1 MSRTAVTLALAMAL
15 GTTSLSIAPAASAQS
30 VVAAPAATA
39 SPRVEALLARMT
51 LEEKIGQLN
60 QIPGGRQRSLN
71 SRLDAAA
78 LERVRR
84 GEIGSFLHVA
94 GAAQIRELQRVA
106 VEESRLGVPLLFG
119 MDVVHGYKTLFPVP
133 LALAASWDPALVE
146 QTAQVA
152 AVEASAAGLNWTFS
166 PMVDIARDA
175 RWGRV
180 VEGAGEDPY
189 LGSILATAQVRG
201 YQGSSLAEDTSILA
215 TAKHFVAY
223 GAAQGG
229 RDYDSADISDRTL
242 HEVYLPPFFAAAE
255 AGAGSMMT
263 SFNDIA
269 GVPLTAHPALVR
281 GVLRRDWGYDGLIV
295 SDWNAIPELLNH
307 AIASTPMEAGA
318 AALRGGVDMDMA
330 GNLYSAQLKAAIEA
344 DPALLPMLDDAV
356 RAVLTAKERLGL
368 FDDPY
373 GRADPAREAAAMLTP
388 EHRAAAREA
397 ARRSIVLLKNDGDVL
412 PIAASARRIAVIGAL
427 AEDANSSLGSWR
439 AQGKVEDVRPLM
451 PALREALPNATITYA
466 QGYRPE
472 AAAAIAVTASGEG
485 AQAVHEVSDA
495 EALAQAVEAAQ
506 ASDLVLLVVGE
517 HFDRSGE
524 ARSYTDIGLS
534 AAQNALADA
543 VLATGKPVVVILM
556 NGRPL
561 AIPALA
567 ARAPAILETWF
578 LGVESGPAIADVL
591 TGRVSPGGRLPI
603 SFPRASGATPLT
615 YAHVPTG
622 RPAAED
628 LVRDTARYR
637 DQPITPL
644 FAFGHGLTYSRFD
657 YSPLEVDSTTLASTG
672 HVTASVVVRN
682 VGRVAADEVVQLYMR
697 DPVASVSRPVQQLR
711 GFRRVAL
718 APGQAKRVS
727 FQLTAAQ
734 FALWT
739 DGWTTEPGAIQLMVG
754 AASDDIRGRAE
765 ITLTEAG
772 RFQTPAPAI
781 ATPSTEEIVR

>member
-1 MSRTAVTLALAMAL
+1 MLRFLLAAALAL
-15 GTTSLSIAPAASAQS
+15 TTMSPAAAQ
-30 VVAAPAATA
+30 TG
-39 SPRVEALLARMT
+39 SPRVESLLSRMT
-51 LEEKIGQLN
+51 LDEKIGQLN
-60 QIPGGRQRSLN
+60 QVPGGRQRALN

-133 LALAASWDPALVE
+133 LALAASWDPDLVQ
-146 QTAQVA
+146 QTAHVA

-201 YQGSSLAEDTSILA
+201 YQGASLADPSSIIA
-215 TAKHFVAY
+215 TAKHFVGY
-223 GAAQGG
+223 GAANGG
-229 RDYDSADISDRTL
+229 RDYDSADISERTL
-242 HEVYLPPFFAAAE
+242 HEVYLPPFYAAAQ

-281 GVLRRDWGYDGLIV
+281 VVLRRDWGYDGLIV
-295 SDWNAIPELLNH
+295 SDWNAIPELMNH
-307 AIASTPMEAGA
+307 AIAGTPREAGA

-330 GNLYSAQLKAAIEA
+330 GNLYSAELKGAVEA
-344 DPALLPMLDDAV
+344 DPTLLPMLDDAV
-356 RAVLTAKERLGL
+356 RAVLLAKERLGL

-388 EHRAAAREA
+388 EHRAVAREA
-397 ARRSIVLLKNDGDVL
+397 ARRSMVLLKNDGDIL

-439 AQGKVEDVRPLM
+439 AQGKVEDVRPLI
-451 PALREALPNATITYA
+451 PALREALPNATLTYA

-472 AAAAIAVTASGEG
+472 AAQVVAVTASGEG

-495 EALAQAVEAAQ
+495 EALAEAVETAK

-534 AAQNALADA
+534 AAQDALADA

-561 AIPALA
+561 AIPELA
-567 ARAPAILETWF
+567 ERAPAILETWF

-591 TGRVSPGGRLPI
+591 TGSVSPGGRLPI
-603 SFPRASGATPLT
+603 SFPRANGAMPMT
-615 YAHVPTG
+615 YAHLPTG

-657 YSPLEVDSTTLASTG
+657 YGPLEVDRASLGATG
-672 HVTASVVVRN
+672 GVTASVVVRN
-682 VGRVAADEVVQLYMR
+682 VGAVAADEVVQLYMR

-727 FQLTAAQ
+727 FELTPAQ

-739 DGWTTEPGAIQLMVG
+739 DGWATEPGAIQLMVG

-772 RFQTPAPAI
+772 RFATPAPAV
-781 ATPSTEEIVR
+781 ATPSTESIVP

>member
-1 MSRTAVTLALAMAL
+1 MVLKRLCLALAAGLL
-15 GTTSLSIAPAASAQS
+15 GLSLSTAG
-30 VVAAPAATA
+30 AATA
-39 SPRVEALLARMT
+39 QTVDAPSQRVRDLLGRMT

-60 QIPGGRQRSLN
+60 QVPGGRQRALN

-94 GAAQIRELQRVA
+94 GAAQIRDLQRLA

-133 LALAASWDPALVE
+133 LALAASWDPELVQ
-146 QTAQVA
+146 QTAHVA
-152 AVEASAAGLNWTFS
+152 AMEATAAGLNWTFS

-201 YQGSSLAEDTSILA
+201 YQGQSLADAGSILA
-215 TAKHFVAY
+215 TAKHFVGY

-242 HEVYLPPFFAAAE
+242 HEVYLPPFYAAAQ

-263 SFNDIA
+263 AFNDIA

-281 GVLRRDWGYDGLIV
+281 GLLRGQWGYDGLIV

-307 AIASTPMEAGA
+307 AVAGTPQEAGA
-318 AALRGGVDMDMA
+318 LALRGGVDMDMA
-330 GNLYSAQLKAAIEA
+330 GNLYSAQLKGAVEA
-344 DPALLPMLDDAV
+344 DPSLLPLLDESV
-356 RAVLTAKERLGL
+356 VAVLTAKERLGL

-373 GRADPAREAAAMLTP
+373 GRTDPAREAEAMLTP
-388 EHRAAAREA
+388 EHRALAREA
-397 ARRSIVLLKNDGDVL
+397 ARRSIVLLKNDGDLL
-412 PIAASARRIAVIGAL
+412 PLAASARRIAVIGAL

-439 AQGKVEDVRPLM
+439 AQGKVEDVRPLI
-451 PALREALPNATITYA
+451 PALREAMPQARFTYA
-466 QGYRPE
+466 QGYRSE
-472 AAAAIAVTASGEG
+472 AAPTIAVTAAGEG
-485 AQAVHEVSDA
+485 AQSVRETSDA
-495 EALAQAVEAAQ
+495 EALAEAVDAAR
-506 ASDLVLLVVGE
+506 AADLVLLVVGE

-534 AAQNALADA
+534 PAQNALAAA
-543 VLATGKPVVVILM
+543 VLDTGKPVVVILM

-561 AIPALA
+561 AIPELA
-567 ARAPAILETWF
+567 RRAPAILETWF
-578 LGVESGPAIADVL
+578 LGVESGPAIADIL

-603 SFPRASGATPLT
+603 VFPRASGAAPVT
-615 YAHVPTG
+615 YAHLPTG

-628 LVRDTARYR
+628 LTRDTARYR

-644 FAFGHGLTYSRFD
+644 FAFGHGLSYGRFEYGD
-657 YSPLEVDSTTLASTG
+657 LHFSQTKIDAGGQVEV
-672 HVTASVVVRN
+672 SVVVRN
-682 VGRVAADEVVQLYMR
+682 TSAVAADEVIQLYVR
-697 DPVASVSRPVQQLR
+697 DPVAAVSRPVQELR
-711 GFRRVAL
+711 GFRRVAF
-718 APGQAKRVS
+718 APGEAKRVR
-727 FQLTAAQ
+727 FTLTPAQ
-734 FALWT
+734 VAFWEA
-739 DGWTTEPGAIQLMVG
+739 DGWRIQPGAIEVMVG
-754 AASDDIRGRAE
+754 ASSADIRARGVFT
-765 ITLTEAG
+765 ITTEG
-772 RFQTPAPAI
+772 MSTIPAAAI
-781 ATPSTEEIVR
+781 PTPSTEEPVS

>member
-1 MSRTAVTLALAMAL
+1 MLRRILVVLACLTLSVGGAAVAQPVEQPSQRVRDLL
-15 GTTSLSIAPAASAQS
+15 G
-30 VVAAPAATA
+30 
-39 SPRVEALLARMT
+39 RMT
-51 LEEKIGQLN
+51 LDEKIGQLN
-60 QIPGGRQRSLN
+60 QVPGGRQRALN
-71 SRLDAAA
+71 SRLDAAT
-78 LERVRR
+78 LDRVRR

-146 QTAQVA
+146 QTARVA
-152 AVEASAAGLNWTFS
+152 AVEATAAGLNWTFS
-166 PMVDIARDA
+166 PMVDIARDP

-189 LGSILATAQVRG
+189 LGSILTTAHVRG
-201 YQGSSLAEDTSILA
+201 YQGSSLADATSIMA
-215 TAKHFVAY
+215 TAKHFVGY
-223 GAAQGG
+223 GAAVGG
-229 RDYDSADISDRTL
+229 RDYDSADITDRTL
-242 HEVYLPPFFAAAE
+242 HEVYLPPFHAAVS

-263 SFNDIA
+263 AFNDIA

-281 GVLRRDWGYDGLIV
+281 GLLRSEWNYDGLIV

-307 AIASTPMEAGA
+307 GIAATPREAGA

-330 GNLYSAQLKAAIEA
+330 GNLYSAELKGAIEA
-344 DPALLPMLDDAV
+344 DPALLPMLDEAV
-356 RAVLTAKERLGL
+356 IAVLTAKERLGL
-368 FDDPY
+368 FDMPY
-373 GRADPAREAAAMLTP
+373 GRADPAREATAMLTP
-388 EHRAAAREA
+388 EHRALAREA
-397 ARRSIVLLKNDGDVL
+397 ARRSIVLLKNDGDLL
-412 PIAASARRIAVIGAL
+412 PIAATARRIAVIGAL

-439 AQGKVEDVRPLM
+439 AQGKVEDVRPLI
-451 PALREALPNATITYA
+451 PALREALPQATITYA
-466 QGYRPE
+466 QGYRPQV
-472 AAAAIAVTASGEG
+472 AQAIAVTASGEG

-495 EALAQAVEAAQ
+495 EALAAAVEAAR

-534 AAQNALADA
+534 AAQDALAAA
-543 VLATGKPVVVILM
+543 VLDTGKPVVVILM

-561 AIPALA
+561 AIPELA
-567 ARAPAILETWF
+567 ERAPAILETWF
-578 LGVESGPAIADVL
+578 LGVESGPAIADIL

-615 YAHVPTG
+615 YAHLPTG

-644 FAFGHGLTYSRFD
+644 FAFGHGLSYARFEYSD
-657 YSPLEVDSTTLASTG
+657 LLLSQTEVVADGQVEVS
-672 HVTASVVVRN
+672 VTIRN
-682 VGRVAADEVVQLYMR
+682 TSAIPADEVVQLYVR
-697 DPVASVSRPVQQLR
+697 DPVAAVSRPVQELR

-718 APGQAKRVS
+718 APGQAKRVR
-727 FQLTAAQ
+727 FTLTPAQLAY
-734 FALWT
+734 W
-739 DGWTTEPGAIQLMVG
+739 DGTVDGGRWRIQAGDIQVMVG
-754 AASDDIRGRAE
+754 ASSADIRERTTFT
-765 ITLTEAG
+765 ITSDGVSAI
-772 RFQTPAPAI
+772 PAAAI
-781 ATPSTEEIVR
+781 PTPSAEEPRP

>member
-1 MSRTAVTLALAMAL
+1 MLRRFLIPMACLAF
-15 GTTSLSIAPAASAQS
+15 SIAGAAIAGPADH
-30 VVAAPAATA
+30 P
-39 SPRVEALLARMT
+39 SPRVSELLARMT
-51 LEEKIGQLN
+51 LDEKIGQLN
-60 QIPGGRQRSLN
+60 QVPGGRQRALN

-78 LERVRR
+78 LDRVRR
-84 GEIGSFLHVA
+84 GEIGSLLHVA

-133 LALAASWDPALVE
+133 LALAASWDPTLVE
-146 QTAQVA
+146 QTARVA
-152 AVEASAAGLNWTFS
+152 AVEATAAGLNWTFS

-201 YQGSSLAEDTSILA
+201 YQGQSLADASSILA
-215 TAKHFVAY
+215 TAKHFVGY

-242 HEVYLPPFFAAAE
+242 QEVYLPPFYAAAH
-255 AGAGSMMT
+255 AGVGSMMT
-263 SFNDIA
+263 AFNDIA

-281 GVLRRDWGYDGLIV
+281 GLLRGQWGYDGLIV

-307 AIASTPMEAGA
+307 AVAATPEEAGA
-318 AALRGGVDMDMA
+318 LALRGGVDMDMA
-330 GNLYSAQLKAAIEA
+330 GNLYSARLRSAVEA
-344 DPALLPMLDDAV
+344 DPTLMPMLDEAV
-356 RAVLTAKERLGL
+356 AAVLTAKERLGL
-368 FDDPY
+368 FEAPY
-373 GRADPAREAAAMLTP
+373 GRTDPAREASAMLTP
-388 EHRAAAREA
+388 EHRALAREA

-412 PIAASARRIAVIGAL
+412 PLAASVRRIAVIGAL

-439 AQGKVEDVRPLM
+439 AQGKVEDVRSLI
-451 PALREALPNATITYA
+451 PALREALPQATIRYA

-472 AAAAIAVTASGEG
+472 AAQTIAVTASGEG

-495 EALAQAVEAAQ
+495 EALSEAVAAAE

-517 HFDRSGE
+517 HFDRTGE

-534 AAQNALADA
+534 PAQDALAAA
-543 VLATGKPVVVILM
+543 VLDTGKPVIVILM

-561 AIPALA
+561 AISELA

-578 LGVESGPAIADVL
+578 LGVESGPAIADIL
-591 TGRVSPGGRLPI
+591 TGRVSPAGRLPI
-603 SFPRASGATPLT
+603 GFSRASGATPTT
-615 YAHVPTG
+615 YAHSPTG

-644 FAFGHGLTYSRFD
+644 FAFGHGLSYARFD
-657 YSPLEVDSTTLASTG
+657 YSDLRISQTEITAEGQVDI
-672 HVTASVVVRN
+672 SVVVRN
-682 VGRVAADEVVQLYMR
+682 ASPISADEVVQLYVR
-697 DPVASVSRPVQQLR
+697 DPVAVVSRAVQELR
-711 GFRRVAL
+711 GFRRIAL
-718 APGQAKRVS
+718 APGQAKRVR
-727 FQLTAAQ
+727 FTLTPAQ
-734 FALWT
+734 VAFWNP
-739 DGWTTEPGAIQLMVG
+739 DGWRIQSGVIQVMVG
-754 AASDDIRGRAE
+754 ASSADIRARTE
-765 ITLTEAG
+765 FVITTDGASAV
-772 RFQTPAPAI
+772 PAAAI
-781 ATPSTEEIVR
+781 ATPSAEEPVS

>member
-1 MSRTAVTLALAMAL
+1 MVLKRLCIALTAGLIWL
-15 GTTSLSIAPAASAQS
+15 SLSAAGAQ
-30 VVAAPAATA
+30 T
-39 SPRVEALLARMT
+39 VEAPSQRVRDLLGRMT

-60 QIPGGRQRSLN
+60 QVPGGRQRALN

-94 GAAQIRELQRVA
+94 GAAQIRELQRIA

-133 LALAASWDPALVE
+133 LALSASWDPPLVQ

-152 AVEASAAGLNWTFS
+152 AVEATAAGLNWTFS

-189 LGSILATAQVRG
+189 LGSVLATAQVQG
-201 YQGSSLAEDTSILA
+201 YQGASLADPASILA
-215 TAKHFVAY
+215 TAKHFVGY
-223 GAAQGG
+223 GAAAGG

-242 HEVYLPPFFAAAE
+242 HEVYLPPFYASAK

-263 SFNDIA
+263 AFNDIA

-281 GVLRRDWGYDGLIV
+281 GLLRDQWNYDGLIV

-307 AIASTPMEAGA
+307 AVAATPQEAGA
-318 AALRGGVDMDMA
+318 LALRGGVDMDMA
-330 GNLYSAQLKAAIEA
+330 GNLYSAQLKGAVEA
-344 DPALLPMLDDAV
+344 DPTLLPLLDEAV
-356 RAVLTAKERLGL
+356 VAVLTAKERLGL

-373 GRADPAREAAAMLTP
+373 GRADPSREAEAMLTP
-388 EHRAAAREA
+388 AHRALAREA
-397 ARRSIVLLKNDGDVL
+397 ARRSIVLLKNDGDLL
-412 PIAASARRIAVIGAL
+412 PLAASARRIAVVGAL

-439 AQGKVEDVRPLM
+439 AQGKVEDVRPLI
-451 PALREALPNATITYA
+451 PALREALPQATITYA
-466 QGYRPE
+466 QGYRSE
-472 AAAAIAVTASGEG
+472 AAQAIAVTAAGEG
-485 AQAVHEVSDA
+485 AQAVHEISDA
-495 EALAQAVEAAQ
+495 QALAEAVEAAK
-506 ASDLVLLVVGE
+506 AADLVLLVVGE

-534 AAQNALADA
+534 AAQDALAAA
-543 VLATGKPVVVILM
+543 VLDTGKPVVVLLM

-561 AIPALA
+561 AIPELA
-567 ARAPAILETWF
+567 RRAPAIVETWF

-603 SFPRASGATPLT
+603 SFPRASGAAPLT
-615 YAHVPTG
+615 YAHLPTG

-628 LVRDTARYR
+628 LTRDTARYR

-644 FAFGHGLTYSRFD
+644 FAFGHGLSYGRFEYGD
-657 YSPLEVDSTTLASTG
+657 LQLSQSEIAADGEVE
-672 HVTASVVVRN
+672 VSVVVRN
-682 VGRVAADEVVQLYMR
+682 TSAVAADEVIQLYVR
-697 DPVASVSRPVQQLR
+697 DPVAAVSRPVQELR
-711 GFRRVAL
+711 GFRRVAF
-718 APGQAKRVS
+718 APGEAKRIR
-727 FQLTAAQ
+727 FTLTPAQ
-734 FALWT
+734 VAFWDA
-739 DGWTTEPGAIQLMVG
+739 DGWRIQPGAIQVMIG
-754 AASDDIRGRAE
+754 ASSADIRARGVFTITSEGRSAIPAAAIPTPTAE
-765 ITLTEAG
+765 E
-772 RFQTPAPAI
+772 PV
-781 ATPSTEEIVR
+781 S

>member
-1 MSRTAVTLALAMAL
+1 MVLKRLCLALAAGLL
-15 GTTSLSIAPAASAQS
+15 GLSLSTAG
-30 VVAAPAATA
+30 AATA
-39 SPRVEALLARMT
+39 QTVDAPSQRVRDLLGRMT

-60 QIPGGRQRSLN
+60 QVPGGRQRALN

-94 GAAQIRELQRVA
+94 GAAQIRDLQRLA

-133 LALAASWDPALVE
+133 LALAASWDPELVQ
-146 QTAQVA
+146 QTAHVA
-152 AVEASAAGLNWTFS
+152 AMEATAAGLNWTFS

-201 YQGSSLAEDTSILA
+201 YQGQSLADAGSILA
-215 TAKHFVAY
+215 TAKHFVGY

-242 HEVYLPPFFAAAE
+242 HEVYLPPFYAAAQ

-263 SFNDIA
+263 AFNDIA

-281 GVLRRDWGYDGLIV
+281 GLLRGQWGYDGLIV

-307 AIASTPMEAGA
+307 AVAGTPQEAGA
-318 AALRGGVDMDMA
+318 LALRGGVDMDMA
-330 GNLYSAQLKAAIEA
+330 GNLYSAQLKGAVEA
-344 DPALLPMLDDAV
+344 DPSLLPLLDESV
-356 RAVLTAKERLGL
+356 VAVLTAKERLGL

-373 GRADPAREAAAMLTP
+373 GRTDPAREAEAMLTP
-388 EHRAAAREA
+388 EHRALAREA
-397 ARRSIVLLKNDGDVL
+397 ARRSIVLLKNDGDLL
-412 PIAASARRIAVIGAL
+412 PLAATARRIAVIGAL

-439 AQGKVEDVRPLM
+439 AQGKVEDVRPLI
-451 PALREALPNATITYA
+451 PALREAMPQARFTYA
-466 QGYRPE
+466 QGYRSE
-472 AAAAIAVTASGEG
+472 AAPTIAVTAAGEG
-485 AQAVHEVSDA
+485 AQSVRETSDA
-495 EALAQAVEAAQ
+495 EALAEAVDAAR
-506 ASDLVLLVVGE
+506 AADLVLLVVGE

-534 AAQNALADA
+534 PAQNALAAA
-543 VLATGKPVVVILM
+543 VLDTGKPVVVILM

-561 AIPALA
+561 AIPELA
-567 ARAPAILETWF
+567 RRAPAILETWF
-578 LGVESGPAIADVL
+578 LGVESGPAIADIL

-603 SFPRASGATPLT
+603 VFPRASGAAPVT
-615 YAHVPTG
+615 YAHLPTG

-628 LVRDTARYR
+628 LTRDTARYR

-644 FAFGHGLTYSRFD
+644 FAFGHGLSYGRFEYGD
-657 YSPLEVDSTTLASTG
+657 LHFSQTKIDAGGQVEV
-672 HVTASVVVRN
+672 SVVVRN
-682 VGRVAADEVVQLYMR
+682 TSAVAADEVIQLYVR
-697 DPVASVSRPVQQLR
+697 DPVAAVSRPVQELR
-711 GFRRVAL
+711 GFRRVAF
-718 APGQAKRVS
+718 APGEAKRVR
-727 FQLTAAQ
+727 FTLTPAQ
-734 FALWT
+734 VAFWEA
-739 DGWTTEPGAIQLMVG
+739 DGWRIQPGAIEVMVG
-754 AASDDIRGRAE
+754 ASSADIRARGVFT
-765 ITLTEAG
+765 ITTEG
-772 RFQTPAPAI
+772 MSTIPAAAI
-781 ATPSTEEIVR
+781 PTPSTEEPVS

>member
-1 MSRTAVTLALAMAL
+1 MVLKRLCVALSAGL
-15 GTTSLSIAPAASAQS
+15 VWLSLSAAG
-30 VVAAPAATA
+30 AATA
-39 SPRVEALLARMT
+39 QAVESPSQRVRDLLGRMT
-51 LEEKIGQLN
+51 LDEKIGQLN
-60 QIPGGRQRSLN
+60 QVPGGRQRALN

-94 GAAQIRELQRVA
+94 GAAQIRELQRIA

-133 LALAASWDPALVE
+133 LALSASWDPALVQ

-189 LGSILATAQVRG
+189 LGSVVATAQVHG
-201 YQGSSLAEDTSILA
+201 YQGASLADPASILA
-215 TAKHFVAY
+215 TAKHFVGY

-242 HEVYLPPFFAAAE
+242 HEVYLPPFYASTQ

-263 SFNDIA
+263 AFNDIA

-281 GVLRRDWGYDGLIV
+281 GLLRDQWHYDGLIV

-307 AIASTPMEAGA
+307 AVAGTPQEAGA
-318 AALRGGVDMDMA
+318 LALRGGIDMDMA
-330 GNLYSAQLKAAIEA
+330 GGLYSAQLKGAVEA
-344 DPALLPMLDDAV
+344 DPTLLPLLDQAV
-356 RAVLTAKERLGL
+356 VAVLTAKERLGL

-373 GRADPAREAAAMLTP
+373 GRTDPSREAEAMLTA
-388 EHRAAAREA
+388 EHRSVARDA
-397 ARRSIVLLKNDGDVL
+397 ARRSIVLLKNDGDLL
-412 PIAASARRIAVIGAL
+412 PLASSARRIAVIGAL

-439 AQGKVEDVRPLM
+439 AQGKVEDVRPLI
-451 PALREALPNATITYA
+451 PALREALPQATLTYA
-466 QGYRPE
+466 QGYRSE
-472 AAAAIAVTASGEG
+472 AAQAIAVTAAGEG
-485 AQAVHEVSDA
+485 AQAVHEISDA
-495 EALAQAVEAAQ
+495 EALAEAVEAAK
-506 ASDLVLLVVGE
+506 AADLVLLVVGE

-534 AAQNALADA
+534 AAQDALAAA
-543 VLATGKPVVVILM
+543 VLDTGKPVVVLLM

-561 AIPALA
+561 AIPELA
-567 ARAPAILETWF
+567 RRAPVIVETWF

-603 SFPRASGATPLT
+603 SFPRASGAAPLT
-615 YAHVPTG
+615 YAHLPTG

-628 LVRDTARYR
+628 LTRDTARYR

-644 FAFGHGLTYSRFD
+644 FAFGHGLSYAEFD
-657 YSPLEVDSTTLASTG
+657 YADLRLSQTEVGPDGQVKVS
-672 HVTASVVVRN
+672 VTVRN
-682 VGRVAADEVVQLYMR
+682 VSDVAADEVIQLYLR
-697 DPVASVSRPVQQLR
+697 DPVAAVSRPVQELR
-711 GFRRVAL
+711 GFRRVAFG
-718 APGQAKRVS
+718 PGEAKRIR
-727 FQLTAAQ
+727 FILTPAQ
-734 FALWT
+734 VAFWN
-739 DGWTTEPGAIQLMVG
+739 GEGGRWRIQSGEIQVMVG
-754 AASDDIRGRAE
+754 ASSADIRARAAFT
-765 ITLTEAG
+765 ITSDGVSDIPAAAILT
-772 RFQTPAPAI
+772 RSF
-781 ATPSTEEIVR
+781 EEPVS

>member
-1 MSRTAVTLALAMAL
+1 MVLKRLCLALAAGLL
-15 GTTSLSIAPAASAQS
+15 GLSLSTAG
-30 VVAAPAATA
+30 AATA
-39 SPRVEALLARMT
+39 QTVDAPSQRVRDLLGRMT

-60 QIPGGRQRSLN
+60 QVPGGRQRALN

-94 GAAQIRELQRVA
+94 GAAQIRDLQRLA

-133 LALAASWDPALVE
+133 LALAASWDPELVQ
-146 QTAQVA
+146 QTAHVA
-152 AVEASAAGLNWTFS
+152 AMEATAAGLNWTFS

-201 YQGSSLAEDTSILA
+201 YQGQSLADAGSILA
-215 TAKHFVAY
+215 TAKHFVGY

-242 HEVYLPPFFAAAE
+242 HEVYLPPFYAAAQ

-263 SFNDIA
+263 AFNDIA

-281 GVLRRDWGYDGLIV
+281 ELLRGQWGYDGLIV

-307 AIASTPMEAGA
+307 AVAGTPQEAGA
-318 AALRGGVDMDMA
+318 LALRGGVDMDMA
-330 GNLYSAQLKAAIEA
+330 GNLYSAQLKGAVEA
-344 DPALLPMLDDAV
+344 DPSLLPLLDESV
-356 RAVLTAKERLGL
+356 VAVLTAKERLGL

-373 GRADPAREAAAMLTP
+373 GRTDPAREAEAMLTP
-388 EHRAAAREA
+388 EHRALAREA
-397 ARRSIVLLKNDGDVL
+397 ARRSIVLLKNDGDLL
-412 PIAASARRIAVIGAL
+412 PLAASARRIAVIGAL

-439 AQGKVEDVRPLM
+439 AQGKVEDVRPLI
-451 PALREALPNATITYA
+451 PALREAMPQARFTYA
-466 QGYRPE
+466 QGYRSE
-472 AAAAIAVTASGEG
+472 AAPTIAVTAAGEG
-485 AQAVHEVSDA
+485 AQSVRETSDA
-495 EALAQAVEAAQ
+495 EALAEAVDAAR
-506 ASDLVLLVVGE
+506 AADLVLLVVGE

-534 AAQNALADA
+534 PAQNALAAA
-543 VLATGKPVVVILM
+543 VLDTGKPVVVILM

-561 AIPALA
+561 AIPELA
-567 ARAPAILETWF
+567 RRAPAILETWF
-578 LGVESGPAIADVL
+578 LGVESGPAIADIL

-603 SFPRASGATPLT
+603 VFPRASGAAPGT
-615 YAHVPTG
+615 YAHLPTG

-628 LVRDTARYR
+628 LTRDTARYR

-644 FAFGHGLTYSRFD
+644 FAFGHGLSYGRFEYGD
-657 YSPLEVDSTTLASTG
+657 LDFSQTKIDAGGQVEV
-672 HVTASVVVRN
+672 SVVVRN
-682 VGRVAADEVVQLYMR
+682 TSALAADEVIQLYVR
-697 DPVASVSRPVQQLR
+697 DPVAAVSRPVQELR
-711 GFRRVAL
+711 GFRRVAF
-718 APGQAKRVS
+718 APGEAKRVR
-727 FQLTAAQ
+727 FTLTPAQ
-734 FALWT
+734 VAFWEA
-739 DGWTTEPGAIQLMVG
+739 DGWRIQPGAIEVMVG
-754 AASDDIRGRAE
+754 ASSADIRARGVFT
-765 ITLTEAG
+765 ITTEG
-772 RFQTPAPAI
+772 MSTIPAAAI
-781 ATPSTEEIVR
+781 PTPSAEEPVS

>member
-1 MSRTAVTLALAMAL
+1 MVLKRLCLALAAGLL
-15 GTTSLSIAPAASAQS
+15 GLSLSTAG
-30 VVAAPAATA
+30 AATA
-39 SPRVEALLARMT
+39 QTVDAPSQRVRDLLGRMT

-60 QIPGGRQRSLN
+60 QVPGGRQRALN

-94 GAAQIRELQRVA
+94 GAAQIRDLQRLA

-133 LALAASWDPALVE
+133 LALAASWDPELVQ
-146 QTAQVA
+146 QTAHVA
-152 AVEASAAGLNWTFS
+152 AMEATAAGLNWTFS

-201 YQGSSLAEDTSILA
+201 YQGQSLADAGSILA
-215 TAKHFVAY
+215 TAKHFVGY

-242 HEVYLPPFFAAAE
+242 HEVYLPPFYAAAQ

-263 SFNDIA
+263 AFNDIA

-281 GVLRRDWGYDGLIV
+281 ELLRGQWGYDGLIV

-307 AIASTPMEAGA
+307 AVAGTPQEAGA
-318 AALRGGVDMDMA
+318 LALRGGVDMDMA
-330 GNLYSAQLKAAIEA
+330 GNLYSAQLKGAVEA
-344 DPALLPMLDDAV
+344 DPSLLPLLDESV
-356 RAVLTAKERLGL
+356 VAVLTAKERLGL

-373 GRADPAREAAAMLTP
+373 GRTDPAREAEAMLTP
-388 EHRAAAREA
+388 EHRALAREA
-397 ARRSIVLLKNDGDVL
+397 ARRSIVLLKNDGDLL
-412 PIAASARRIAVIGAL
+412 PLAASARRIAVIGAL

-439 AQGKVEDVRPLM
+439 AQGKVEDVRPLI
-451 PALREALPNATITYA
+451 PALREAMPQARFTYA
-466 QGYRPE
+466 QGYRSE
-472 AAAAIAVTASGEG
+472 AAPTIAVTAAGEG
-485 AQAVHEVSDA
+485 AQSVRETSDA
-495 EALAQAVEAAQ
+495 EALAEAVDAAR
-506 ASDLVLLVVGE
+506 AADLVLLVVGE

-534 AAQNALADA
+534 PAQNALAAA
-543 VLATGKPVVVILM
+543 VLDTGKPVVVILM

-561 AIPALA
+561 AIPELA
-567 ARAPAILETWF
+567 RRAPAILETWF
-578 LGVESGPAIADVL
+578 LGVESGPAIADIL

-603 SFPRASGATPLT
+603 VFPRASGAAPVT
-615 YAHVPTG
+615 YAHLPTG

-628 LVRDTARYR
+628 LTRDTARYR

-644 FAFGHGLTYSRFD
+644 FAFGHGLSYGRFEYGD
-657 YSPLEVDSTTLASTG
+657 LDFSQTKIDAGGQVEV
-672 HVTASVVVRN
+672 SVVVRN
-682 VGRVAADEVVQLYMR
+682 TSALAADEVIQLYVR
-697 DPVASVSRPVQQLR
+697 DPVAAVSRPVQELR
-711 GFRRVAL
+711 GFRRVAF
-718 APGQAKRVS
+718 APGEAKRVR
-727 FQLTAAQ
+727 FTLTPAQ
-734 FALWT
+734 VAFWEA
-739 DGWTTEPGAIQLMVG
+739 DGWRIQPGAIEVMVG
-754 AASDDIRGRAE
+754 ASSADIRARGVFT
-765 ITLTEAG
+765 ITTEG
-772 RFQTPAPAI
+772 MSTIPAAAI
-781 ATPSTEEIVR
+781 PTPSAEEPVS

>member
-1 MSRTAVTLALAMAL
+1 MVLKRLCIVLAAGLL
-15 GTTSLSIAPAASAQS
+15 GLSLSTAG
-30 VVAAPAATA
+30 AATA
-39 SPRVEALLARMT
+39 QTVDAPSQRVRDLLGRMT

-60 QIPGGRQRSLN
+60 QVPGGRQRALN

-94 GAAQIRELQRVA
+94 GAAQIRDLQRLA

-133 LALAASWDPALVE
+133 LALAASWDPELVQ
-146 QTAQVA
+146 QTAHVA
-152 AVEASAAGLNWTFS
+152 AMEATAAGLNWTFS

-201 YQGSSLAEDTSILA
+201 YQGQSLADAGSILA
-215 TAKHFVAY
+215 TAKHFVGY

-242 HEVYLPPFFAAAE
+242 HEVYLPPFYAAAQ

-263 SFNDIA
+263 AFNDIA

-281 GVLRRDWGYDGLIV
+281 GLLRGQWGYDGLIV

-307 AIASTPMEAGA
+307 AVAGTPQEAGA
-318 AALRGGVDMDMA
+318 LALRGGVDMDMA
-330 GNLYSAQLKAAIEA
+330 GNLYSAQLKGAVEA
-344 DPALLPMLDDAV
+344 DPSLLPLLDESV
-356 RAVLTAKERLGL
+356 VAVLTAKERLGL

-373 GRADPAREAAAMLTP
+373 GRTDPAREAEAMLTP
-388 EHRAAAREA
+388 EHRALAREA
-397 ARRSIVLLKNDGDVL
+397 ARRSIVLLKNDGDLL
-412 PIAASARRIAVIGAL
+412 PLAASARRIAVIGAL

-439 AQGKVEDVRPLM
+439 AQGKVEDVRPLI
-451 PALREALPNATITYA
+451 PALREAMPQARFTYA
-466 QGYRPE
+466 QGYRSE
-472 AAAAIAVTASGEG
+472 AAPTIAVTAAGEG
-485 AQAVHEVSDA
+485 AQSVRETSDA
-495 EALAQAVEAAQ
+495 EALAEAVDAAR
-506 ASDLVLLVVGE
+506 AADLVLLVVGE

-534 AAQNALADA
+534 PAQNALAAA
-543 VLATGKPVVVILM
+543 VLDTGKPVVVILM

-561 AIPALA
+561 AIPELA
-567 ARAPAILETWF
+567 RRAPAILETWF
-578 LGVESGPAIADVL
+578 LGVESGPAIADIL

-603 SFPRASGATPLT
+603 VFPRASGAAPVT
-615 YAHVPTG
+615 YAHLPTG

-628 LVRDTARYR
+628 LTRDTARYR

-644 FAFGHGLTYSRFD
+644 FAFGHGLSYGRFEYGD
-657 YSPLEVDSTTLASTG
+657 LDFSQTKIDAGGQVEV
-672 HVTASVVVRN
+672 SVVVRN
-682 VGRVAADEVVQLYMR
+682 TSAVAADEVIQLYVR
-697 DPVASVSRPVQQLR
+697 DPVAAVSRPVQELR
-711 GFRRVAL
+711 GFRRVAF
-718 APGQAKRVS
+718 APGEAKRVR
-727 FQLTAAQ
+727 FTLTPAQ
-734 FALWT
+734 VAFWEA
-739 DGWTTEPGAIQLMVG
+739 DGWRIQPGAIEVMVG
-754 AASDDIRGRAE
+754 ASSADIRARGVFT
-765 ITLTEAG
+765 ITTAG
-772 RFQTPAPAI
+772 MSTIPAAAI
-781 ATPSTEEIVR
+781 PTPSAEEPVS